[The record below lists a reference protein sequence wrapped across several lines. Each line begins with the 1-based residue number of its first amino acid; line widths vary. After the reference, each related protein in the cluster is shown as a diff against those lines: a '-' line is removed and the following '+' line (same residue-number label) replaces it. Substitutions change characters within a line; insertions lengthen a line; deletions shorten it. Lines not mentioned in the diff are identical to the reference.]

1 MAIPLLDKLNELLG
15 RKKNPTPPAPT
26 PEPPAPTPA
35 HRPTTVDYIK
45 AWKLLKEIPFHK
57 LGRAVSA
64 SAVVVFFAI
73 SGVLAWAAL
82 FLKFMLGVGR

>member
-1 MAIPLLDKLNELLG
+1 MLLLDKLNALLG
-15 RKKNPTPPAPT
+15 RKKNPTPPAP
-26 PEPPAPTPA
+26 PPAPAPTPVN
-35 HRPTTVDYIK
+35 RPTAVDYIK

>member
-1 MAIPLLDKLNELLG
+1 MATSLLDKLNELLG
-15 RKKNPTPPAPT
+15 RKKNPTPPVPPPT
-26 PEPPAPTPA
+26 PAPTPVN
-35 HRPTTVDYIK
+35 RPTTVDYIK